1 MNRACLVGR
10 ITAKP
15 ELTYTNSGVAVTKFT
30 VAVNRNH
37 TNAEGKREADFIT
50 VRAWRKQAENIC
62 KYLDKG
68 SQVSID
74 GRIMTGSYTDQ
85 NGNKRYFTEV
95 VVDNAQF
102 LDSKNAQKSENIVQ
116 NEMEKQ
122 EKRTTDVQDEDI
134 FADFGN
140 NLVVDDEFLD

>member
-102 LDSKNAQKSENIVQ
+102 LDSKKTEKSANNLQ
-116 NEMEKQ
+116 
-122 EKRTTDVQDEDI
+122 TDVNDTEDV
-134 FADFGN
+134 FADFGEQIN
-140 NLVVDDEFLD
+140 IEDDNFLE

>member
-30 VAVNRNH
+30 VAVNRNYM
-37 TNAEGKREADFIT
+37 NAEGKREADFIT

-102 LDSKNAQKSENIVQ
+102 LDSKKT
-116 NEMEKQ
+116 EKPANNLQ
-122 EKRTTDVQDEDI
+122 TDVNDEDV
-134 FADFGN
+134 FADFGEQIN
-140 NLVVDDEFLD
+140 IEDDNFLE